1 MERKNAWLSYGE
13 SDEKEMEK
21 LAKDYRAFLD
31 AGKTEREC
39 VTELVREAEANGY
52 VSLEAKQAAGEKIQP
67 GDKVYAVG
75 MKKIMALF
83 HVGQE
88 PLEKGMNI
96 LGAHIDSPRLD
107 VKQNPLYEDT
117 DLAYLDTHYYGGV
130 KKYQWVALPLA
141 IHGVIAKK
149 DGSVVN
155 VTIGEDENDPVVYIT
170 DLLIH
175 LAGKQLQKKAAEVIE
190 GENLDILIGSRP
202 LSEST
207 DEKKKEAVKSNVLRI
222 LKEKY
227 DVEEEDFLSA
237 ELEIVPTGK
246 ARDCGLDRSM
256 VAAYGQDDRVCAY
269 TSFVAMMEM
278 DAPKRTSCC
287 LLTDKEEIGSVG
299 ATGMQSRFFENTVA
313 ELLDGMGCYSDLAL
327 RRTLRNSSMLSSDV
341 SAGYD
346 PAYGECF
353 EKKNAAYLGRGI
365 VLNKFTG
372 ARGKSG
378 SNDANAEYVAE
389 VRRIFDDHQVAF
401 QTAELGK
408 VDVGGGGTIAYIAA
422 LYGMNVIDSGVA
434 VLSMHAPWEVTSKA
448 DIYEAKKAYKA
459 FLLDA

>member
-117 DLAYLDTHYYGGV
+117 DLAYLDTHYYGGI

-237 ELEIVPTGK
+237 ELEIVPAGK

-346 PAYGECF
+346 PAYAECF